1 MQLKKI
7 AFTLLIG
14 AAAAMAATSPS
25 LAAKKKA
32 KAEAA
37 QPSPFCFQVQTPVC
51 GTRGG
56 MKMTYANACFAER
69 DGAKV
74 VSQGACKAA
83 KKMSKKMSM
92 KKKKK

>member
-25 LAAKKKA
+25 FAAKKKKP
-32 KAEAA
+32 KAEAP
-37 QPSPFCFQVQTPVC
+37 QPMISCFQQQTPVC
-51 GTRGG
+51 ATRGG
-56 MKMTYANACFAER
+56 MKMTYASACFAEK

-83 KKMSKKMSM
+83 KKMSMKKSG
-92 KKKKK
+92 KKKK

>member
-25 LAAKKKA
+25 FAAKKKA
-32 KAEAA
+32 KAEAP
-37 QPSPFCFQVQTPVC
+37 QPMISCFQQQSQVC
-51 GTRGG
+51 ATRGG
-56 MKMTYANACFAER
+56 MKMTYASACFAEK

-74 VSQGACKAA
+74 VSQGACKPA
-83 KKMSKKMSM
+83 KKMSM
-92 KKKKK
+92 KKGGKKKKK

>member
-25 LAAKKKA
+25 FAAKKKA
-32 KAEAA
+32 KAEAP
-37 QPSPFCFQVQTPVC
+37 QPMAWCFQQQTPVC
-51 GTRGG
+51 ATRGG
-56 MKMTYANACFAER
+56 LKMTYASACFAEK

-74 VSQGACKAA
+74 VSQGACGA
-83 KKMSKKMSM
+83 KKVSM
-92 KKKKK
+92 KKGGKKKK

>member
-25 LAAKKKA
+25 FAAKKKA
-32 KAEAA
+32 MAW
-37 QPSPFCFQVQTPVC
+37 CFQQQTPVC
-51 GTRGG
+51 ATRGG
-56 MKMTYANACFAER
+56 LKMTYASACFAEK

-74 VSQGACKAA
+74 VSQGACKPA
-83 KKMSKKMSM
+83 KKMSM
-92 KKKKK
+92 KKSSKKKK

>member
-25 LAAKKKA
+25 FAAKKKA
-32 KAEAA
+32 KAEAP
-37 QPSPFCFQVQTPVC
+37 QPMAWCFQQQTPVC
-51 GTRGG
+51 ATRGG
-56 MKMTYANACFAER
+56 LKMTYASACFAEK

-74 VSQGACKAA
+74 VSQGACGA
-83 KKMSKKMSM
+83 KKMSM
-92 KKKKK
+92 KKGGKKKK

>member
-25 LAAKKKA
+25 FAAKKKA
-32 KAEAA
+32 KAEAP
-37 QPSPFCFQVQTPVC
+37 QPMAWCFQQQTPVC
-51 GTRGG
+51 ATRGG
-56 MKMTYANACFAER
+56 LKMTYASTCFAEK

-74 VSQGACKAA
+74 VSQGACGA
-83 KKMSKKMSM
+83 KKMSM
-92 KKKKK
+92 KKGSKKKK

>member
-25 LAAKKKA
+25 FAAKKKA
-32 KAEAA
+32 KAEAP
-37 QPSPFCFQVQTPVC
+37 QPMAWCFQQQTPVC
-51 GTRGG
+51 ATRGG
-56 MKMTYANACFAER
+56 LKMTYASTCFAEK

-74 VSQGACKAA
+74 VSQGACGA
-83 KKMSKKMSM
+83 KKVSM
-92 KKKKK
+92 KKGGKKKK

>member
-25 LAAKKKA
+25 FAAKKKA
-32 KAEAA
+32 KAEAP
-37 QPSPFCFQVQTPVC
+37 QPMAWCFQQQTPVC
-51 GTRGG
+51 ATRGG
-56 MKMTYANACFAER
+56 LKMTYASTCFAEK

-74 VSQGACKAA
+74 VSQGACGA
-83 KKMSKKMSM
+83 KKVSM
-92 KKKKK
+92 KKAGKKKK